1 MDLDLLRAFVVTA
14 EEEHVG
20 RAALRLNI
28 SPSPLSRS
36 IQRLEA
42 QLGLTLFERQ
52 RQRLRLT
59 DQGRRFQA
67 EAQDLLEHARSL
79 EQRARQWGRGISAEI
94 GLGCV
99 PGAVQSPIILR
110 LLKDLR
116 AMTSGLAVRMVT
128 ERSAPLLDALRRGRL
143 DAGIIYTPPERPE
156 PDLAVHHLSD
166 TRFALVLPA
175 DHPLAAATR
184 IEPEQLD
191 QQPWITLDRAASSTF
206 REGMVEACRSCGFMP
221 DIRAETNDLP
231 SMLALV
237 AAGVGFG
244 LTMENLPD
252 WMLPPGAVLRPFPAF
267 PLRVSL
273 YLVWR
278 PGHVTAPV
286 QALLTAAKLSQ

>member
-1 MDLDLLRAFVVTA
+1 MDLDLLRAFVITA

-42 QLGLTLFERQ
+42 ELGLTLFERQ

-59 DQGRRFQA
+59 DQGRRFQT
-67 EAQDLLEHARSL
+67 EAQDLLDRARSL

-94 GLGCV
+94 SLGCV
-99 PGAVQSPIILR
+99 PGAVQSPIILGILR
-110 LLKDLR
+110 QLR
-116 AMTSGLAVRMVT
+116 AATNGLAVRMVT
-128 ERSAPLLDALRRGRL
+128 ERSAPLLDSLRRGRL
-143 DAGIIYTPPERPE
+143 DAGILYTPPQRPE
-156 PDLAVHHLSD
+156 PDLEIRHLSD

-175 DHPLAAATR
+175 SHPLADFPQ
-184 IEPEQLD
+184 IEPDQLD
-191 QQPWITLDRAASSTF
+191 GQPWITLDRAASSSF
-206 REGMVEACRSCGFMP
+206 REGLLDACRACGFVP

-237 AAGVGFG
+237 AAGLGFG

-252 WMLPPGAVLRPFPAF
+252 WMLPPGVVMRPFPAF
-267 PLRVSL
+267 PLKVSL
-273 YLVWR
+273 YLAWR

-286 QALLTAAKLSQ
+286 QALLNAAGIAK